1 MGNGKGEGAI
11 TQPSDNRD
19 CDPVHGLTPKIMA
32 QSTATS
38 SIPPAVQAPAPA
50 PAAAKAVFN
59 ILVAVSVCHLL
70 NDMVQSLLPSIYPI
84 LKVSFHLNFGQ
95 IGLISLVYQVV
106 ASLLQPFIGLY
117 TDRRPMPYALAV
129 GMCFTLVG
137 IVMIA
142 LAPTY
147 GELLVAAAVV
157 GTGSAIFH
165 PESSRIARIASGG
178 QHGFAQSFFQV
189 GGNTGSAIGP
199 LLAAL
204 IVLPQGQHGVA
215 WFAIAAVA
223 GILVLFQ
230 VGRWR
235 SHHLARSTPGH
246 LHLNHGPALPRRTV
260 LRAMAVLTALIFSKY
275 FYLASMV
282 GYFTFYLITRF
293 HVSVR
298 SSQLHLFV
306 FLGAAAAGT
315 FLGGPIGDRIGPR
328 YVIWGS
334 ILGVLPFTLLLPYA
348 NLFWTGTLSAII
360 GFVIAS
366 AFSAIVVY
374 AQELMPGRVGLV
386 SGIFFGL
393 AFGMGGIGAA
403 VLGHVADLTSIVFV
417 YRLCAWLP
425 AIGLLTF
432 LLPNLEKPRA

>member
-1 MGNGKGEGAI
+1 
-11 TQPSDNRD
+11 
-19 CDPVHGLTPKIMA
+19 MA
-32 QSTATS
+32 QPTTTS
-38 SIPPAVQAPAPA
+38 PISEAIKAPGPAPQA
-50 PAAAKAVFN
+50 VTAVFR

-84 LKVSFHLNFGQ
+84 LKSSFHLNFSQ
-95 IGLISLVYQVV
+95 IGLLSLTYQVV

-117 TDRRPMPYALAV
+117 TDRKPMPYALAI
-129 GMCFTLVG
+129 GMCFTLAG
-137 IVMIA
+137 IVLLSI
-142 LAPTY
+142 APTFH
-147 GELLVAAAVV
+147 LLLLAAAIV

-199 LLAAL
+199 LLAAF
-204 IVLPQGQHGVA
+204 IVLPQGQTGVA
-215 WFAIAAVA
+215 WFSIAAAAAVL
-223 GILVLFQ
+223 ILYF

-235 SHHLARSTPGH
+235 SHHLARATPTH
-246 LHLNHGPALPRRTV
+246 LHKDQPSSLPRRTV
-260 LRAMAVLTALIFSKY
+260 FRAIAVLAALVFSKY
-275 FYLASMV
+275 FYLASLSS
-282 GYFTFYLITRF
+282 YFTFYLISRF
-293 HVSVR
+293 HLSVR

-306 FLGAAAAGT
+306 FLGAVAAGT
-315 FLGGPIGDRIGPR
+315 FLGGPIGDRIGPK

-334 ILGVLPFTLLLPYA
+334 ILGVLPFTLMLPHA
-348 NLFWTGTLSAII
+348 SLFWTGILSAII

-366 AFSAIVVY
+366 AFSAILVY
-374 AQELMPGRVGLV
+374 AQELVPGRVGLV

-403 VLGHVADLTSIVFV
+403 VLGHIADLTSIVFV

-425 AIGLLTF
+425 AIGLLTG
-432 LLPNLEKPRA
+432 LLPNLDKHSPS